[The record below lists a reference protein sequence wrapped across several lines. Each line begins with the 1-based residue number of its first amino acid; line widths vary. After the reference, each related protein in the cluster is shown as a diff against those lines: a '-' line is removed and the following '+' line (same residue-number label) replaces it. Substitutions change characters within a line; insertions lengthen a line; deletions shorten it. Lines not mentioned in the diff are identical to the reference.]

1 MAGAQGA
8 AQVAGA
14 QQLGAGAQQLLW
26 LLLPLPQS
34 FLNQPN
40 IPPPLPQ
47 WPLLTGA
54 QQAFGA
60 GAQQAAAAG
69 AHGAAQPGSQAGP
82 HGAAQPG
89 SQAGPHG
96 AAQAGSQAGPQGAAQ
111 TGAAAGPHGAQQ
123 PGAAAGAQAGWQGAA
138 HSGAHAGPHGAAQ
151 VGSHGAQQLGA
162 GAQQASFLWCP
173 NRPAFAVAA
182 LNAIARAAVKVV
194 HFILKS
200 PDSIRVET

>member
-1 MAGAQGA
+1 MAGAQH
-8 AQVAGA
+8 V
-14 QQLGAGAQQLLW
+14 GAGAQQLLW
-26 LLLPLPQS
+26 LLLPLPHS

-60 GAQQAAAAG
+60 GAQQAGAQAG
-69 AHGAAQPGSQAGP
+69 PQGAAQPGSQAGP
-82 HGAAQPG
+82 QGAAQPG
-89 SQAGPHG
+89 SQAGPQG
-96 AAQAGSQAGPQGAAQ
+96 AAQAGAQAGAA
-111 TGAAAGPHGAQQ
+111 GAQQ
-123 PGAAAGAQAGWQGAA
+123 AGAQAGAQDCWQGAA

-151 VGSHGAQQLGA
+151 VGPAGAQQLGA

-200 PDSIRVET
+200 PDSLRVET